1 MDVHLHIE
9 RLVLDGVGVT
19 PAERVLLA
27 EAARLEL
34 TRLIASGGVSDSVA
48 AGFSV
53 PALNGS
59 AITATSPVNPIAFG
73 HELARALYR
82 HIGGGP
88 P

>member
-1 MDVHLHIE
+1 VDVHLHIE

-34 TRLIASGGVSDSVA
+34 TRLIANGGVSDWFA

-53 PALNGS
+53 PALQGGAMASTS
-59 AITATSPVNPIAFG
+59 AVDPVAFG

-88 P
+88 L